1 VIDRHVYRC
10 RRDLK
15 GGVTALVST
24 TAAWSPRSTSDVI
37 VDIESG
43 RFRYVIDWGDGPRP
57 LMVMRTTG
65 GPRLE
70 AIGPDSGA
78 GGLAALPSG

>member
-1 VIDRHVYRC
+1 MIDRHVYRC

-15 GGVTALVST
+15 GGIAALVST
-24 TAAWSPRSTSDVI
+24 TAPWSPRSADDVI
-37 VDIESG
+37 ADIESG
-43 RFRYVIDWGDGPRP
+43 RYRYVIDWGDGPRP
-57 LMVMRTTG
+57 LMIMRTAD

-78 GGLAALPSG
+78 GGLASLPPG